1 MKKILFIVSSF
12 GCGGAEHQCAQ
23 LINMLIDKGYEVKCA
38 SFGDVPDHYYISPKV
53 NRIKLGPG
61 TSTKKKILAVEK
73 YLLTAKVDVVFAFSQ
88 RISCLTLFPLLLRP
102 RVKVI
107 SSERNFTVGE
117 PDKFEKILMKTGIYH
132 RANYIVPNNY
142 SQGEYLTKKKPS
154 LAKKIHVIT
163 NYTDTN
169 LYKST
174 PVPNN
179 IIPRLG
185 IFSRFE
191 KQKNF
196 HSLLKA
202 LFILNQRCDY
212 KYHIDW
218 YGNHSFN
225 TKAQKKYYDEGL
237 KRIDDY
243 MLNEYITIHEP
254 TKNVAQLI
262 PSFDA
267 MCLPS
272 LYEGFSNSISE
283 YICCG
288 RPVIC
293 SDVSDN
299 SIMVHEGENGFLFN
313 PLDVE
318 DIVRAFSSY
327 FSSSKEKRL
336 LMGQKSREIAEQLF
350 DKELFIN
357 EYIKLIEV

>member
-1 MKKILFIVSSF
+1 
-12 GCGGAEHQCAQ
+12 
-23 LINMLIDKGYEVKCA
+23 
-38 SFGDVPDHYYISPKV
+38 
-53 NRIKLGPG
+53 
-61 TSTKKKILAVEK
+61 
-73 YLLTAKVDVVFAFSQ
+73 
-88 RISCLTLFPLLLRP
+88 
-102 RVKVI
+102 
-107 SSERNFTVGE
+107 
-117 PDKFEKILMKTGIYH
+117 
-132 RANYIVPNNY
+132 
-142 SQGEYLTKKKPS
+142 
-154 LAKKIHVIT
+154 
-163 NYTDTN
+163 
-169 LYKST
+169 
-174 PVPNN
+174 
-179 IIPRLG
+179 
-185 IFSRFE
+185 
-191 KQKNF
+191 
-196 HSLLKA
+196 
-202 LFILNQRCDY
+202 
-212 KYHIDW
+212 
-218 YGNHSFN
+218 
-225 TKAQKKYYDEGL
+225 
-237 KRIDDY
+237 